1 MPGETA
7 ETLPLEV
14 PANDE
19 LETEPVP
26 PDAAKEAPGVIQ
38 AIAHYFALS
47 YAFNIR
53 FIHPYQYLS
62 I

>member
-19 LETEPVP
+19 LETEAPVP
-26 PDAAKEAPGVIQ
+26 PDAVKEAPGVIQ
-38 AIAHYFALS
+38 TSHS
-47 YAFNIR
+47 T
-53 FIHPYQYLS
+53 
-62 I
+62 